1 MYVKFKKQI
10 GKPMYIQLY
19 DAICADILSGK
30 LRKGMF
36 LPSRRALAAELNI
49 AQNTVEGAYKMLAD
63 TGYVTPVPRQGYVV
77 SFTNPLLSGDTPWEM
92 NAPEQVVFSPNGID
106 TTHINRAAYAKIM
119 RDIMYNDGRDIFSY
133 AEKGGEFELRSAI
146 SKYLYMFRSVKCSP
160 DTIII
165 GAGAEYLVSALSAIF
180 GKESA
185 VIFEN
190 PCNTSFYR
198 VLTSANQNVITL
210 PLNGGRVDFDA
221 LNSSGGNILFIDP
234 DTRFPRSSA
243 MDEEERRTLL
253 EWAYMEKD
261 RYIIE
266 NCIGSEITPEQ
277 PGTLYSMDTENKVI
291 YLGSFSRSFSPAV
304 KTAYMVLP
312 PALMEKWKAYHVYYY
327 ALTPKSEQ
335 LALADFLNK
344 GYFTKHCRDMRRV
357 YREKRK
363 YFEECMSAGFG
374 EKFKVE
380 SASAG
385 TYITATLV
393 SFTAE
398 ETKKAARIGG
408 VKLLSLNSYNVNKE
422 FETIAGDRLVIG
434 YGDLTREKI
443 RLGVRL
449 WSDMMK

>member
-1 MYVKFKKQI
+1 
-10 GKPMYIQLY
+10 
-19 DAICADILSGK
+19 
-30 LRKGMF
+30 
-36 LPSRRALAAELNI
+36 
-49 AQNTVEGAYKMLAD
+49 
-63 TGYVTPVPRQGYVV
+63 
-77 SFTNPLLSGDTPWEM
+77 
-92 NAPEQVVFSPNGID
+92 
-106 TTHINRAAYAKIM
+106 
-119 RDIMYNDGRDIFSY
+119 
-133 AEKGGEFELRSAI
+133 
-146 SKYLYMFRSVKCSP
+146 
-160 DTIII
+160 I

-234 DTRFPRSSA
+234 DTRFPRCSA

-261 RYIIE
+261 RSIIE

-327 ALTPKSEQ
+327 ALTPNSEQ

-363 YFEECMSAGFG
+363 YFEECMSAVFG

-385 TYITATLV
+385 TYISASLDG
-393 SFTAE
+393 FMAE
-398 ETKKAARIGG
+398 RTKKAARIGG

>member
-1 MYVKFKKQI
+1 
-10 GKPMYIQLY
+10 MYIQLY

-36 LPSRRALAAELNI
+36 LPSRRALASELNI

-106 TTHINRAAYAKIM
+106 TSHINRAAYAKIM

-165 GAGAEYLVSALSAIF
+165 GAGAEYLVSALASIF
-180 GKESA
+180 GRESA

-198 VLTSANQNVITL
+198 VLTSANQNVTLL
-210 PLNGGRVDFDA
+210 PLNGGKFDFDA
-221 LNSSGGNILFIDP
+221 LNSPVGNILFIDP
-234 DTRFPRSSA
+234 DTRFPRSNA
-243 MDEEERRTLL
+243 MTEEERQALL
-253 EWAYMEKD
+253 DWAYMEND

-277 PGTLYSMDTENKVI
+277 HDTLFGADTENRVI
-291 YLGSFSRSFSPAV
+291 YLGSFSRSFSPAE

-312 PALMEKWKAYHVYYY
+312 PSLMEKWKEYHVYYY

-344 GYFTKHCRDMRRV
+344 GYFTKHCRDMRRI

-363 YFEECMSAGFG
+363 YFEECMYAEFG
-374 EKFKVE
+374 EKFNVE
-380 SASAG
+380 SAAAG
-385 TYITATLV
+385 TYISASLEGN
-393 SFTAE
+393 TAE
-398 ETKKAARIGG
+398 EIKKAARAGG

-422 FETIAGDRLVIG
+422 FETITDDKLVIG
-434 YGDLTREKI
+434 FGDLTREKI
-443 RLGVRL
+443 RLGVKI
-449 WSDMMK
+449 WGGIM